1 MWTPNF
7 CKTKTTFH
15 GETKH
20 VSQGVTLVGC
30 QMDKLD
36 VLGVHIVCTHS
47 RDLSG
52 RGAARAEG
60 AQGTPIKRLVSPSIL
75 VYEKK
80 IECSGVC
87 RGNDGLG
94 VFDRVARHDSFSLL
108 ETSHQHHRN
117 PHVDDQFDLG
127 EYLC

>member
-1 MWTPNF
+1 M
-7 CKTKTTFH
+7 
-15 GETKH
+15 
-20 VSQGVTLVGC
+20 GC

-52 RGAARAEG
+52 RGAAKAED

-75 VYEKK
+75 VYEEK

-108 ETSHQHHRN
+108 ETSHQHGRT
-117 PHVDDQFDLG
+117 PHLVQGFEFQCLG
-127 EYLC
+127 LRI